1 MRNDSCQKREQE
13 AMNTKNQLHHV
24 CRFDCDQPNDM
35 LADDMDMDAN
45 DIHQQRSNLRALMI
59 VSTLIGIVSSFFTYL
74 LPFIACDADK
84 AVSPL
89 LATLF
94 MSAALTSIPT
104 MTAFLSI
111 HPREQ
116 SKTLRKG

>member
-1 MRNDSCQKREQE
+1 MRNDSCQKREKE

>member
-1 MRNDSCQKREQE
+1 MESCQKRDQE
-13 AMNTKNQLHHV
+13 ILRYKGHHHA
-24 CRFDCDQPNDM
+24 CRFDCDQPNDI
-35 LADDMDMDAN
+35 LVDMDMDAN

-116 SKTLRKG
+116 FKTLGKG